1 MKFKKILPQFLTLLF
16 IVLIFGFFTMNA
28 QENMDTRGI
37 EFGFGFLSKEASFDI
52 QFSLID
58 YDGSMSYARAYL
70 VGLLNTL
77 LVSFIG
83 IILCTLLG
91 AVVGVARLSPNY
103 LIRKTASFYIEFFRN
118 IPLLLQIFFWY
129 FAALRA
135 LPMPEDAPLIFGSS
149 FMTIKGL
156 YTPAPIWTNFDVFM
170 ISLVVA
176 LFVIYF
182 FNKFAK
188 KKQEEEGKQYPK
200 FLISLGIFIIL
211 PALTFIIGGVAVI
224 SGVAVSL
231 ARLLG
236 KCGPVD
242 ENGVPCVGNVQCDLR
257 FGSMDDNEFNESKFK
272 SSEQNTKQFF
282 QNLKRLFGDFGNTIW
297 SVYQGV
303 LGVVGLAAL
312 PQVGLQSLLPTEMAV
327 RLGFYPGLIG
337 GSLGVVL
344 VVLGRLQLLPP
355 ALATAW
361 GRLSGWTATLL
372 FMTMPVAQLASN
384 FARPATLEGLSVWS
398 SLLAMLGNALMV
410 PRALYTRDVIW
421 LTGST
426 WGCTLMGW
434 GVMLSLFLGTKLD
447 GTRYIDAF
455 TFGALTA
462 TFFLYLAA
470 VWFVDGVSALAAGY
484 HAGWRLK
491 AWNFHGA
498 ADEQPRTEIKKKI
511 REASGKAE

>member
-83 IILCTLLG
+83 IILCTFLG

-156 YTPAPIWTNFDVFM
+156 FTPAPVWNNFDVFM

-182 FNKFAK
+182 FNKFAR

-211 PALTFIIGGVAVI
+211 PALTFIIGGVDI
-224 SGVAVSL
+224 FWSF
-231 ARLLG
+231 
-236 KCGPVD
+236 P
-242 ENGVPCVGNVQCDLR
+242 Q
-257 FGSMDDNEFNESKFK
+257 
-272 SSEQNTKQFF
+272 
-282 QNLKRLFGDFGNTIW
+282 LK
-297 SVYQGV
+297 
-303 LGVVGLAAL
+303 
-312 PQVGLQSLLPTEMAV
+312 
-327 RLGFYPGLIG
+327 
-337 GSLGVVL
+337 
-344 VVLGRLQLLPP
+344 
-355 ALATAW
+355 
-361 GRLSGWTATLL
+361 
-372 FMTMPVAQLASN
+372 QLA
-384 FARPATLEGLSVWS
+384 
-398 SLLAMLGNALMV
+398 
-410 PRALYTRDVIW
+410 
-421 LTGST
+421 LTS
-426 WGCTLMGW
+426 
-434 GVMLSLFLGTKLD
+434 
-447 GTRYIDAF
+447 F
-455 TFGALTA
+455 TFEGGVGIPPELIALTLALTLYTA
-462 TFFLYLAA
+462 TFIAENVRAGIQGIGKGQKEAAASIGLTHGQVLKLVILPQALRIIIPPTTNQYLNLTKNSSLAA
-470 VWFVDGVSALAAGY
+470 AIAYPDLVLVFAGT
-484 HAGWRLK
+484 AMMQTGR
-491 AWNFHGA
+491 AI
-498 ADEQPRTEIKKKI
+498 EIVGITMATYLTISLSISLLMNWYNKRIAIQEK
-511 REASGKAE
+511 